1 MRTAFLC
8 LLSLVAGVA
17 VGLILN
23 FGFFDTGSVQL
34 SPVTVSIAAVNDDNT
49 FSDTGET
56 DDTITNADAT
66 PTPSPD
72 LSSNRVLLSRAYNVL
87 NTLKDQDYATLSAM
101 VHPQKGV
108 TFTPYSTVDAQ
119 ANLNFS
125 AQDIARL
132 ANNTEKYI
140 WGLTDGE
147 GAPISMTMSD
157 YFASY
162 VYNAD
167 YTQAPIIGIDQVMA
181 SGNSLE
187 NVAEAYPE
195 GRFVEFH
202 FPGLQPTNQGF
213 DWCSLKLVFEP
224 YNGDYKLVAMIHSQ
238 WTI

>member
-23 FGFFDTGSVQL
+23 FGFFDTSIQL
-34 SPVTVSIAAVNDDNT
+34 SPATVSIAAVNDENT
-49 FSDTGET
+49 FSDEGGDENN
-56 DDTITNADAT
+56 IAAAM

-72 LSSNRVLLSRAYNVL
+72 LSSNCILLSRAYTVL
-87 NTLKDQDYATLSAM
+87 NALKDQDYAALSAM

-125 AQDIARL
+125 AQDVARL

-147 GAPISMTMSD
+147 GAPISMTMAD
-157 YFASY
+157 YFATY
-162 VYNAD
+162 VYNTD
-167 YTQAPIIGIDQVMA
+167 YTQAPVIGIDEIMA

-213 DWCSLKLVFEP
+213 DWCSLKLVFEV
-224 YNGDYKLVAMIHSQ
+224 YSGDYKLIAMIHSQ